1 MKKTIFGIATVLALT
16 TTSAFAGN
24 EKPIEKSSGDAR
36 ISKDGPSRSKG
47 VTAIASG
54 RGEVRVARADA
65 GTTGSSSSS
74 SDMRAVDVN
83 ASHAERWLVERDGYR
98 DGGY

>member
-24 EKPIEKSSGDAR
+24 EKPSEKSSGDAR

-65 GTTGSSSSS
+65 GTTGSSSS
-74 SDMRAVDVN
+74 DMRAVDVN